1 MRKVGFWLV
10 FLGSFALAFNAMAKQ
25 SFSSGEKAVSVV
37 ELFTSEGCS
46 SCPPADRWL
55 SGLTQDSGLWNSFIP
70 MAFHVDYWDYIGW
83 KDPYASRANSQRQ
96 RRYAAEYR
104 ERTVY
109 TPGLRLNGE
118 EWRAWRRGGDLGPS
132 ANEAVGV
139 LSIDMNDDYSFEASF
154 NTVTDNSG
162 SSNTDSSNTDTSTD
176 ETSNAP
182 VQLNVAI
189 LGMGLSQ
196 NVTRGENSGRT
207 LKHDFVVLETSAFA
221 SAEAGKWSGKLPRP
235 RVTAEQYA
243 VVAWVSPN
251 GRQSPLQATGGLL
264 D

>member
-1 MRKVGFWLV
+1 MRKVGCLL
-10 FLGSFALAFNAMAKQ
+10 FLICSFALAFNVMAKH
-25 SFSSGEKAVSVV
+25 SFSSGETPVSVV

-55 SGLTQDSGLWNSFIP
+55 SNLKQDPLLWKKFIP

-83 KDPYASRANSQRQ
+83 KDPYASRSNSQRQ
-96 RRYAAEYR
+96 RRYAAEYQ
-104 ERTVY
+104 ERTIY

-118 EWRAWRRGGDLGPS
+118 DWRGWRSGDDIVPS
-132 ANEAVGV
+132 SNALAGV
-139 LSIDMNDDYSFEASF
+139 LSITMEEDYSFDASF
-154 NTVTDNSG
+154 SAASRAFDSDSTV
-162 SSNTDSSNTDTSTD
+162 SSDQTLNP
-176 ETSNAP
+176 P

-196 NVTRGENSGRT
+196 EVTRGENRGRT
-207 LKHDFVVLETSAFA
+207 LKHDFVVLETSVFA
-221 SAEAGKWSGKLPRP
+221 SAEVGKWSGTLQQPDIN
-235 RVTAEQYA
+235 AEQYA
-243 VVAWVSPN
+243 VVAWVSPK